1 MKKLTLIMV
10 MFLAACTKID
20 LPAPQVIDLGVQSQ
34 STSIKSI
41 TQLGNVVTA
50 EFETTPGAKYSVQI
64 VPFGSE
70 EPARKD
76 GFTADNTTTKKVYDL
91 SSLKRMDYDL
101 IFIDISGKEVKYG
114 SNPSLLYTIPN
125 RKNSF

>member
-34 STSIKSI
+34 STGIKSI
-41 TQLGNVVTA
+41 TQSGNVVTA
-50 EFETTPGAKYSVQI
+50 EFETTVGSKYSVQI

-70 EPARKD
+70 EPTKKD
-76 GFTADNTTTKKVYDL
+76 GFTAESIVTKKVYDL
-91 SSLKRMDYDL
+91 SSLKKMDYDL
-101 IFIDISGKEVKYG
+101 IFIDINGKEIKH
-114 SNPSLLYTIPN
+114 PLII
-125 RKNSF
+125 K